1 MLPWPG
7 KHPGHGRRRLLP
19 KGGLSAYA
27 LCVLI
32 CGAILYIG
40 FMAHHLARAEGGLG
54 AGMLRRRL
62 HNAAVRLS
70 LRYEGLTQA
79 LGASR
84 PTSAPGTTHR
94 KQQRKHASRRADG
107 SSNDRRAGSAAP
119 FAEVI
124 PRAAQEG
131 VTTHLS
137 HMLDRTCHLHHRFPF
152 LLCRG
157 DRCRGGLVDCQLV
170 QTWPL
175 SRCFSLRSWL
185 PDPSPGASGLFS
197 FIWSP
202 GPSFLKTL
210 ACLIWSLGPFF
221 FWSLRLFSF

>member
-1 MLPWPG
+1 MYVHTLFYYSPPADGMLPWPG

-19 KGGLSAYA
+19 KGGLSVYA
-27 LCVLI
+27 LCVLV
-32 CGAILYIG
+32 CGAILYIC
-40 FMAHHLARAEGGLG
+40 FMAHHLARAEGGVG
-54 AGMLRRRL
+54 ADAGMPSMLRRRL

-84 PTSAPGTTHR
+84 PTSAPETTHR

-131 VTTHLS
+131 VSLPICPTCQSALAICITGFSSCSAEEMDAAEGSSTVNWSNLS
-137 HMLDRTCHLHHRFPF
+137 KL
-152 LLCRG
+152 
-157 DRCRGGLVDCQLV
+157 
-170 QTWPL
+170 
-175 SRCFSLRSWL
+175 
-185 PDPSPGASGLFS
+185 
-197 FIWSP
+197 
-202 GPSFLKTL
+202 GPSADASASAAGYLIRHPEPQACFL
-210 ACLIWSLGPFF
+210 
-221 FWSLRLFSF
+221 